1 MKFYLPDFNIL
12 AVMSG
17 DAKKKKHEGHTLKIQ
32 FHQSRINKNG

>member
-17 DAKKKKHEGHTLKIQ
+17 DAKKKHEGHTLKIQ
-32 FHQSRINKNG
+32 FHQSRIKKNG